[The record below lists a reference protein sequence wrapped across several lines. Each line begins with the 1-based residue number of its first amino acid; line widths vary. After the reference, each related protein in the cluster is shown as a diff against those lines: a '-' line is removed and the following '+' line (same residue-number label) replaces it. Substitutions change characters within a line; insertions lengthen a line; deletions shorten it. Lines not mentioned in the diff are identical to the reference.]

1 VESRGSQVRIHYIGF
16 SSSADKWQEET
27 DLVSLTPTEPIL
39 MNTQTDNTYKPYNL
53 YSELGIKIKQALL
66 CGRKQSPVVT
76 ITMGFDALLFKGGLE
91 AAGILKQTVRGHQ
104 QCQLQCY
111 SDLDSLLGRNWHYR
125 GINNQGDYANAVLKS
140 IEYYLVKQRSIAE
153 YHPDQSNP
161 NDITVHKID
170 GGYNLKF
177 SFVRGYGNKSTFG
190 RNKDIFG

>member
-16 SSSADKWQEET
+16 SSSTDEWPEET
-27 DLVSLTPTEPIL
+27 DLVSLIPTESTL
-39 MNTQTDNTYKPYNL
+39 MNTQTDIQAIQ
-53 YSELGIKIKQALL
+53 SQIKQALL

-76 ITMGFDALLFKGGLE
+76 ITMGLDALLFKGGLE
-91 AAGILKQTVRGHQ
+91 AAGILKQTVHGHQ

-125 GINNQGDYANAVLKS
+125 SINSQGDDAYAVLKS
-140 IEYYLVKQRSIAE
+140 IEYYLVRRRSIAE

-161 NDITVHKID
+161 DDITVHKID
-170 GGYNLKF
+170 AGYNLKF

-190 RNKDIFG
+190 RNREIFS